1 MSVAVGVPIILLLV
15 LLEGFFSGSELAL
28 VSADK
33 VAIRAQHK
41 KGGRS
46 LRLLAN
52 FLEAPERIL
61 TTTLIGTNLC
71 VVTNSTVL
79 ALMLREAFERA
90 GRPEPNVEL
99 YTVVLLTPLV
109 LLFAELI
116 PKSVFR
122 RHAETIA
129 PVVIQPLSFLST
141 LLLPVVALVRLMT
154 ATLLRAVGA
163 EGEGFMAVSRDEL
176 RLLLERRKSET
187 IEAGERR
194 IIRRIFDFHETTAKE
209 VMRPLIDVVGV
220 EEETTLEEALVLF
233 SDTGYSRLPV
243 FQDRVD
249 NIVGVLHAMD
259 LLHSDDP
266 HGTVGTL
273 KRSVT
278 YAPAAQRV
286 ELLLEDLQGRRHG
299 VAIVVDEYGGA
310 EGMVTIEDILEEIV
324 GEIEDEHDVPAADI
338 LQRGDGVWDVSARV
352 EIDRLNETLAV
363 DLPEG
368 DYETLAGF
376 LLERWGRIPAEGET
390 LDTERAQLRV
400 LRASSRAIEAVRIEL
415 QQPEGIPGAPQAD
428 P

>member
-1 MSVAVGVPIILLLV
+1 MSLGVGVPLILFLV

-33 VAIRAQHK
+33 VNIRAQHK
-41 KGGRS
+41 KGRRS
-46 LRLLAN
+46 LRLLAD

-61 TTTLIGTNLC
+61 TTTLIGTNFC
-71 VVTNSTVL
+71 TVTNATVL
-79 ALMLREAFERA
+79 ALLLRQSFERA
-90 GRPEPNVEL
+90 GRPDPNVEL
-99 YTVVLLTPLV
+99 YTVVILTPLI
-109 LLFAELI
+109 LLFGELI

-122 RHAETIA
+122 RHAEAIA
-129 PVVIQPLSFLST
+129 PVVIQPLSLLST
-141 LLLPVVALVRLMT
+141 LLLPVVAFVRLLTT
-154 ATLLRAVGA
+154 ALLSALGA

-176 RLLLERRKSET
+176 HLLLEHRKSET

-220 EEETTLEEALVLF
+220 EESASLEEALAIF

-243 FQDRVD
+243 FQDRID

-259 LLHSDDP
+259 LLHTEDP
-266 HGTVGTL
+266 GGQVGSL

-286 ELLLEDLQGRRHG
+286 ELLLEDLQQRRHG

-310 EGMVTIEDILEEIV
+310 EGIVTIEDILEEIV
-324 GEIEDEHDVPAADI
+324 GEIEDEHDEPNADI
-338 LQRGDGVWDVSARV
+338 LERGEGIWFVSARV
-352 EIDRLNETLAV
+352 EIDRLNETLGLE
-363 DLPEG
+363 LPEG

-376 LLERWGRIPAEGET
+376 LLERWGRIPAEGESLRT
-390 LDTERAQLRV
+390 DRAGLRV
-400 LRASSRAIEAVRIEL
+400 LRATSRAIEAVRIEL
-415 QQPEGIPGAPQAD
+415 LLAEENPSDHKQD